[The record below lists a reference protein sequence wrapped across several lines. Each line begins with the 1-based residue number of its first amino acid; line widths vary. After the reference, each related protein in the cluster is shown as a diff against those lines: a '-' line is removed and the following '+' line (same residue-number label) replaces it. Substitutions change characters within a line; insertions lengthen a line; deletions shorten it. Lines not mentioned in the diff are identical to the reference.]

1 MAVNPAPVLFAILIV
16 VLAPFAIFWLVKPVN
31 YENVWLER
39 FLALYGCFLLLF
51 FLLSVASL
59 TP

>member
-1 MAVNPAPVLFAILIV
+1 MAVNPAPVLFAILII
-16 VLAPFAIFWLVKPVN
+16 LFAPFVIFWLVKPLN

-39 FLALYGCFLLLF
+39 FLALAGCFLLLF
-51 FLLSVASL
+51 HLLSVASL

>member
-51 FLLSVASL
+51 LLL
-59 TP
+59 